1 MNGNVNGSRS
11 ERNWQ
16 DAEGEVLDADGS
28 AILSN
33 FLRAHFLRALTA
45 GQADCNDGRRPDTPR
60 R

>member
-1 MNGNVNGSRS
+1 MTGKVNGSRS

-16 DAEGEVLDADGS
+16 DVGGDALDADGS

-45 GQADCNDGRRPDTPR
+45 GQDDCNHGTPGTQRR
-60 R
+60 